1 MLTHAALPP
10 GFPVRVTNAAG
21 PQGKEH
27 QTARITTKCGDEHAD
42 WISPLFSFLSDSVGS
57 GFCPQHSAQGG
68 LPGGGG
74 LPAWPRDPAMG
85 SGSSCPLSSR
95 SPFLPHGGQ
104 WGSAHACLMPVSA
117 GGRWRGGCR
126 GRGPRGGA
134 GGPFTAVARG
144 LSLEPGQPGRPG
156 ERLPPGL
163 VPGLLRVWFGSGW
176 AAAPGLAAAGAR
188 LTLHHRRMTA
198 GTVGVHYR
206 DHELLEVI

>member
-21 PQGKEH
+21 PQGKEN
-27 QTARITTKCGDEHAD
+27 QMARIMTKFGDEHAD
-42 WISPLFSFLSDSVGS
+42 WILLLFSFLSDSVGS
-57 GFCPQHSAQGG
+57 GPCPQHSAQGG
-68 LPGGGG
+68 LPRGGG
-74 LPAWPRDPAMG
+74 LPAWPRDTAMG

-134 GGPFTAVARG
+134 GGPFTAVASS
-144 LSLEPGQPGRPG
+144 LSLEPGQGDRVSGCRLAWCLASCGSGLALAGRPLRG
-156 ERLPPGL
+156 WRLREPNSHSIING
-163 VPGLLRVWFGSGW
+163 
-176 AAAPGLAAAGAR
+176 
-188 LTLHHRRMTA
+188 
-198 GTVGVHYR
+198 
-206 DHELLEVI
+206 